1 MLCSDR
7 RGARASGIA
16 PGAVG
21 QRCGSAAVFGLGM
34 TLALRSFDLFVRY
47 EGTAGNGATM
57 QGGTGGLRFLF

>member
-1 MLCSDR
+1 
-7 RGARASGIA
+7 
-16 PGAVG
+16 
-21 QRCGSAAVFGLGM
+21 VFGLGM